1 MKKLLLSIIVFSV
14 IALGACNSTPK
25 KEEVPEK
32 VKTAFQK
39 KYPQV
44 KKVKWEKE
52 DKNIW
57 EAEFVKNKRE
67 FSVEFSSDGIWKKTE
82 YSIEISELSPTVK
95 TTLDSLFSKFEI
107 KKAEVTGN
115 SERKAYEVELTD
127 GKGTLEIIIDHKGN
141 VLEKKVPIAPITI
154 GGKSKKEEKDN

>member
-32 VKTAFQK
+32 VKTAFHK

-67 FSVEFSSDGIWKKTE
+67 FSVEFSSEGIWKKTE
-82 YSIEISELSPTVK
+82 YNIEISELSPTVK
-95 TTLDSLFSKFEI
+95 TMIDSLFNGFEI

-115 SERKAYEVELTD
+115 SERKAYEVELSN
-127 GKGTLEIIIDHKGN
+127 GKTELEIIIDRRGN